1 MSWRDIKKMRFELE
15 EKGYFVESINDEY
28 IVLSKLS
35 ENNGKLY
42 YAYSD
47 IYDIN
52 GNIKVFDFNVKED
65 KY

>member
-1 MSWRDIKKMRFELE
+1 MSWRDIKRMRFELE
-15 EKGYFVESINDEY
+15 AKGYFIESICDEY
-28 IVLSKLS
+28 MVLSKLS
-35 ENNGKLY
+35 EDNGKLY

-65 KY
+65 K

>member
-1 MSWRDIKKMRFELE
+1 MDWRTIKEMRFELE
-15 EKGYFVESINDEY
+15 ENGFYIEAITDEY

-35 ENNGKLY
+35 EDNGKLY

-65 KY
+65 K

>member
-1 MSWRDIKKMRFELE
+1 MDWRDIKRMRFELE
-15 EKGYFVESINDEY
+15 AKGYFIESINDEY

-35 ENNGKLY
+35 EDNGKLY

-65 KY
+65 K

>member
-1 MSWRDIKKMRFELE
+1 MSWRDIKRMRFELE
-15 EKGYFVESINDEY
+15 EKGYFVESINNEY
-28 IVLSKLS
+28 MVLSKLS
-35 ENNGKLY
+35 EDNGKLY

-65 KY
+65 K

>member
-1 MSWRDIKKMRFELE
+1 MDWRDIKRMRFELE
-15 EKGYFVESINDEY
+15 AKGYFVESINDEY

-35 ENNGKLY
+35 EDNGKLY

-65 KY
+65 K

>member
-1 MSWRDIKKMRFELE
+1 MSWRDIKRMRFELE

-35 ENNGKLY
+35 EDNGKLY
-42 YAYSD
+42 YVYSD
-47 IYDIN
+47 IYEIN

-65 KY
+65 K

>member
-1 MSWRDIKKMRFELE
+1 MDWKTIKEMRFELE
-15 EKGYFVESINDEY
+15 ENGFYIEAITDEY

-35 ENNGKLY
+35 EDNGKLY
-42 YAYSD
+42 YAYSG

-65 KY
+65 K

>member
-1 MSWRDIKKMRFELE
+1 MSWRDIKRMRFELE
-15 EKGYFVESINDEY
+15 SKGYFVESINDEY

-35 ENNGKLY
+35 EDNGKLY

-52 GNIKVFDFNVKED
+52 GDIKVFDFNVKED
-65 KY
+65 K

>member
-1 MSWRDIKKMRFELE
+1 MNWRDIKRMRFELE
-15 EKGYFVESINDEY
+15 EKGYFVEVINDEY

-35 ENNGKLY
+35 EDNGKLY

-47 IYDIN
+47 IYDIY

-65 KY
+65 K

>member
-1 MSWRDIKKMRFELE
+1 MDWRTIKEMRLSLE
-15 EKGYFVESINDEY
+15 EKGYFVESVNDEY

-35 ENNGKLY
+35 EDNGKLY

-65 KY
+65 K

>member
-1 MSWRDIKKMRFELE
+1 MDWRTIKEMRFELE
-15 EKGYFVESINDEY
+15 ENGFYIEAITDEY

-35 ENNGKLY
+35 EDNGKLY
-42 YAYSD
+42 YAYSG

-65 KY
+65 K

>member
-1 MSWRDIKKMRFELE
+1 MDWRDIKRMRFELE
-15 EKGYFVESINDEY
+15 SKGYFVESINDEY

-35 ENNGKLY
+35 EDNGKLY

-52 GNIKVFDFNVKED
+52 GDIKVFDFNVKED
-65 KY
+65 K

>member
-1 MSWRDIKKMRFELE
+1 MDWRTIKEMRFSLE
-15 EKGYFVESINDEY
+15 SKGYFVEFINDEY
-28 IVLSKLS
+28 MVLSKLS
-35 ENNGKLY
+35 EDNGKLY

-65 KY
+65 K

>member
-1 MSWRDIKKMRFELE
+1 MDWRTIKEMRLNLE

-35 ENNGKLY
+35 EDNGKLY

-52 GNIKVFDFNVKED
+52 GDIKVFDFNVKED
-65 KY
+65 K

>member
-1 MSWRDIKKMRFELE
+1 MDWRDIKRMRFELE
-15 EKGYFVESINDEY
+15 SKGYFVESINNEY

-35 ENNGKLY
+35 EDNGKLY

-52 GNIKVFDFNVKED
+52 GDIKVFDFNVKED
-65 KY
+65 K

>member
-1 MSWRDIKKMRFELE
+1 MSWRDIKRMRFELE

-35 ENNGKLY
+35 EDNGKLY

-65 KY
+65 K

>member
-1 MSWRDIKKMRFELE
+1 MSWRDIKRMRFELE

-47 IYDIN
+47 IYDMN
-52 GNIKVFDFNVKED
+52 GDIKVFDFNVKED
-65 KY
+65 K

>member
-1 MSWRDIKKMRFELE
+1 MSWRDIKRMRFELE
-15 EKGYFVESINDEY
+15 SKRYFVESINDEY

-35 ENNGKLY
+35 EDNGKLY

-65 KY
+65 K

>member
-35 ENNGKLY
+35 EDNGKLY

-65 KY
+65 K

>member
-1 MSWRDIKKMRFELE
+1 MSWRDIKRMRFELE
-15 EKGYFVESINDEY
+15 SKGYFVESINDEY

-35 ENNGKLY
+35 EDNGKLY

-52 GNIKVFDFNVKED
+52 GDIKVFDFNVKED
-65 KY
+65 E

>member
-1 MSWRDIKKMRFELE
+1 MDWRTIKRMRFELE
-15 EKGYFVESINDEY
+15 ERGYFVEAIHDEY

-35 ENNGKLY
+35 ESNGNLY
-42 YAYSD
+42 CAYSD

-65 KY
+65 K

>member
-1 MSWRDIKKMRFELE
+1 MSWRDIKRMRFELE
-15 EKGYFVESINDEY
+15 EKGYFVESVNDEY

-35 ENNGKLY
+35 EDNGKLY

-47 IYDIN
+47 IYDIY

-65 KY
+65 K

>member
-1 MSWRDIKKMRFELE
+1 MSWRDIKRMRFELE

-35 ENNGKLY
+35 EDNGKLY

-47 IYDIN
+47 IYDMN
-52 GNIKVFDFNVKED
+52 GDIKVFDFNVKED
-65 KY
+65 K

>member
-1 MSWRDIKKMRFELE
+1 MDWRIIKRMRFELE
-15 EKGYFVESINDEY
+15 SKGYFVESINNEY

-35 ENNGKLY
+35 EDNGKLY

-52 GNIKVFDFNVKED
+52 GDIKVFDFNVKKD
-65 KY
+65 K

>member
-1 MSWRDIKKMRFELE
+1 MDWRDIKRMRFELE
-15 EKGYFVESINDEY
+15 AKGYFVEAIHDEY

-52 GNIKVFDFNVKED
+52 GDIKVFDFNVKED
-65 KY
+65 K

>member
-1 MSWRDIKKMRFELE
+1 MSWRDIKRMRFELE
-15 EKGYFVESINDEY
+15 SKGYFVESINDEY

-35 ENNGKLY
+35 EDNGKLY

-65 KY
+65 K

>member
-1 MSWRDIKKMRFELE
+1 MSWRDIKRMRFELE

-35 ENNGKLY
+35 EDNGKLY

-47 IYDIN
+47 IYDMN
-52 GNIKVFDFNVKED
+52 GDIKVFDFNVKED
-65 KY
+65 E

>member
-1 MSWRDIKKMRFELE
+1 MDWRTIKEMRFSLE
-15 EKGYFVESINDEY
+15 QRGYFVESINDEY

-35 ENNGKLY
+35 EDNGKLY

-52 GNIKVFDFNVKED
+52 GDIKVFDFNVKED
-65 KY
+65 K

>member
-1 MSWRDIKKMRFELE
+1 MDWRDIKRMRFELE
-15 EKGYFVESINDEY
+15 AKGYFVESINDEY

-35 ENNGKLY
+35 EDNGKLY

-52 GNIKVFDFNVKED
+52 GNIKVFDFNMKED
-65 KY
+65 K

>member
-1 MSWRDIKKMRFELE
+1 MSWRDIKRMRFELE
-15 EKGYFVESINDEY
+15 QKGYFVESINDEY

-35 ENNGKLY
+35 EDNGKLY

-47 IYDIN
+47 IYDIY

-65 KY
+65 E

>member
-1 MSWRDIKKMRFELE
+1 MSWRDIKRMRFELE
-15 EKGYFVESINDEY
+15 SKGYFVESINDEY
-28 IVLSKLS
+28 LVLSKLS
-35 ENNGKLY
+35 EDNGKLY

-52 GNIKVFDFNVKED
+52 GDIKVFDFNVKED